1 MTRTKTLSGTAIAL
15 ILATG
20 GAAWAEDV
28 KINVWSWQAPM
39 AESWDTIFAAYEAAN
54 PGIDVVFRGIPGTDY
69 PTVLQ
74 TGLSGD
80 GGPDLLMLHP
90 YAAVA
95 PYSRA
100 GQLRAIT
107 SADVPEL
114 SNFLP
119 EALAAAKIDD
129 QLWGVPFAKQTV
141 QVFYNKKIF
150 SDLGLTPPAKF
161 EDMATIAASVKGAGL
176 IPYAVTGKDS
186 WQLVNVF
193 DGLVGPLYGG
203 ADFLNAALAG
213 EKSFTDPAFVA
224 ALQAFDDLTPDFPRF
239 VAGVSYTDA
248 QTMFSSGQA
257 AMYPGGA
264 WELGGFRAT
273 DPNMDIG
280 VFSVPMPGGGGA
292 APTWG
297 YEDGAFAISAKAAH
311 PDEALALLRWIATPE
326 FGQVFT
332 DTLAQAS
339 SVSGVT
345 PADPVLGEMLANYA
359 ANPVPMVWV
368 TDYFGVSAP
377 APYAALMNAAQSLLA
392 DATTPEE
399 AAASIQA
406 SVDEWN
412 ALKK

>member
-1 MTRTKTLSGTAIAL
+1 MTRTTGLSGTALAL
-15 ILATG
+15 VLATG
-20 GAAWAEDV
+20 GAAWAQDV
-28 KINVWSWQAPM
+28 TLNVWSWQAPM
-39 AESWDTIFAAYEAAN
+39 AAQWDEIFAVYEAAN
-54 PGIDVVFRGIPGTDY
+54 PGIDVVFRGIPGTEY

-74 TGLSGD
+74 TGLSGE

-90 YAAVA
+90 YASVA
-95 PYSRA
+95 PYARA

-107 SADVPEL
+107 EADVPEL

-119 EALAAAKIDD
+119 EAIAAAVIDD
-129 QLWGVPFAKQTV
+129 QLWGVPFAKQTI
-141 QVFYNKKIF
+141 QVYYNKTIF
-150 SDLGLTPPAKF
+150 ADLGLSPPATY
-161 EDMATIAASVKGAGL
+161 EDLATIAATVQEAGL
-176 IPYAVTGKDS
+176 IPFAVTGKDS

-193 DGLVGPLYGG
+193 DALVGPLYGG
-203 ADFLNAALAG
+203 GDFLDAAIAG
-213 EKSFTDPAFVA
+213 EKSFTDPGFVA
-224 ALQAFDDLTPDFPRF
+224 ALQAFDDMTPLFPRF
-239 VAGVSYTDA
+239 VAGVSYTDS

-280 VFSVPMPGGGGA
+280 IFSVPMPGGGGP

-297 YEDGAFAISAKAAH
+297 YEDGAFAISASSPH

-332 DTLAQAS
+332 DKLAQAS
-339 SVSGVT
+339 SVNGVT

-368 TDYFGVSAP
+368 TEYFGVSAP
-377 APYAALMNAAQSLLA
+377 APYAALMNAAQNLLA

-412 ALKK
+412 ALQQ

>member
-1 MTRTKTLSGTAIAL
+1 MSA
-15 ILATG
+15 
-20 GAAWAEDV
+20 
-28 KINVWSWQAPM
+28 Q
-39 AESWDTIFAAYEAAN
+39 WDEIFAVYEAAH
-54 PGIDVVFRGIPGTDY
+54 PGIDVVFRGVPGTDY

-90 YAAVA
+90 YASVA

-119 EALAAAKIDD
+119 EAIAAAEIDG
-129 QLWGVPFAKQTV
+129 QLWGVPFAKQTI
-141 QVFYNKKIF
+141 QVYYNKAIF
-150 SDLGLTPPAKF
+150 ADLGLTPPAAF
-161 EDMATIAASVKGAGL
+161 EDMAKIAAKVQEAGL

-193 DGLVGPLYGG
+193 DALVGPLYGG
-203 ADFLNAALAG
+203 RDFLNAALAG

-224 ALQAFDDLTPDFPRF
+224 ALQAFDDLTPAFPRF
-239 VAGVSYTDA
+239 VAGVSYSDS

-273 DPNMDIG
+273 DATLDIG

-332 DTLAQAS
+332 DKLAQAS
-339 SVSGVT
+339 SVNGVT

-377 APYAALMNAAQSLLA
+377 APYAALMNAAQNLLA

>member
-1 MTRTKTLSGTAIAL
+1 ML

-20 GAAWAEDV
+20 GAAWAENV

-39 AESWDTIFAAYEAAN
+39 AESWDKIFAAYEAAN

-107 SADVPEL
+107 SVDVPEL
-114 SNFLP
+114 SNFMP
-119 EALAAAKIDD
+119 EAIAAARIDD
-129 QLWGVPFAKQTV
+129 QVWGVPFAKQTV

-150 SDLGLTPPAKF
+150 ADLGLTLPAKF
-161 EDMATIAASVKGAGL
+161 EDMATIAAAVKEAGL

-203 ADFLNAALAG
+203 ADFLKAALAG

-280 VFSVPMPGGGGA
+280 VFSVPIPGGGGP

-339 SVSGVT
+339 SVNGVT

-392 DATTPEE
+392 DATTPAE